1 MLPWV
6 LGITCVLFLFAIG
19 FLLYR
24 PPRRSRYVDSTDWQR
39 EHWEQEHEREKIL
52 LHREL

>member
-6 LGITCVLFLFAIG
+6 LGITSVIFLFALG
-19 FLLYR
+19 YLLYG
-24 PPRRSRYVDSTDWQR
+24 PRKSRYMESTDWQR

>member
-6 LGITCVLFLFAIG
+6 LGIISVSFLFAIG

-24 PPRRSRYVDSTDWQR
+24 PRRSRYVDSSDWER
-39 EHWEQEHEREKIL
+39 EHWEHEHEREKIL
-52 LHREL
+52 LHHEL